1 MRRDLSP
8 VVPDSWLLYSVLI
21 SCAAFFEVMLAA
33 LISEQHN
40 AKLYRKRHS
49 VRIHRQ
55 RPLHNSC
62 AGVMQRSQTIINI
75 IRFGAFMNRLYK
87 NLNDRFQFN
96 LKQNNRVRRCITGGV
111 VVLVV
116 ASISGCET
124 IKPTWDQHSRDP
136 DLISSNVPDDFTDT
150 EATVSLET
158 IQQPDLYAGKVIKAP
173 KPRALKSRATG
184 FKPKGG
190 DIVLNFRNIPIEE
203 AVQMIL
209 GDQLGK
215 DFTIN
220 PQVQG
225 QVSLNNKE
233 GLDRSD
239 LVPILETLLA
249 TVNASLVIEGSN
261 YNIIPGAKNA
271 VALSQSNLEIIPL
284 RFIDAAEFAKLLDRY
299 QVSATPIK
307 NGNLLALNGSNNR
320 IRQVR
325 ELARS
330 IDINWLKG
338 MSIGIF
344 PVQNT
349 SAATLRNELL
359 ELFGNKINKEQAQAL
374 RIMAIDRSNSIMVIA
389 NQNEYVQMMGDW
401 VQRLDKAGGESNQTF
416 FIYRVQNGRAG
427 DLAKLLESMFG
438 GGRHD
443 GGRHDGGRHDSGRH
457 DSGRQDAGR
466 RSSDEE
472 SNENEQK
479 SSSRHASNS
488 NFRVVADESTNSLI
502 VTGSPHY
509 FKAVREAMKQLDSTP
524 LQVLV
529 EARIMELTLSDDLQY
544 GLEWYLNGSRGSAS
558 TSGGLN
564 FRNLGA
570 IGATQPGFSYVVERA
585 GEVRAALNGL
595 ADDSRL
601 KVLSSP
607 SLMVLNNRTASI
619 LVGDEVPIPTRQA
632 VSNISP
638 EAPTVNEIKYR
649 NTGILLTVS
658 PRVNSGGMVTM
669 DISQEVSSVVNN
681 TSSQIDAPTIQQRQL
696 NSTVSIRDGQTVV
709 LGGLIRDESST
720 RDAGV
725 PLLKNIPGFG
735 KLFSSTS
742 NVSKRTELV
751 VLITPRVI
759 SNEKDTDA
767 ISNEYKEKMIGL
779 RPIPLSEL

>member
-1 MRRDLSP
+1 
-8 VVPDSWLLYSVLI
+8 
-21 SCAAFFEVMLAA
+21 
-33 LISEQHN
+33 
-40 AKLYRKRHS
+40 
-49 VRIHRQ
+49 
-55 RPLHNSC
+55 
-62 AGVMQRSQTIINI
+62 
-75 IRFGAFMNRLYK
+75 MNRLYK

-96 LKQNNRVRRCITGGV
+96 IKQNTHMRRWIKCSFALLTM
-111 VVLVV
+111 

-124 IKPTWDQHSRDP
+124 IKPTWDQHSQEP
-136 DLISSNVPDDFTDT
+136 DLISSSIPDDISDN
-150 EATVSLET
+150 ESPAPLKT
-158 IQQPDLYAGKVIKAP
+158 IQQPDLYAGKIVKAP
-173 KPRALKSRATG
+173 KSPALKSRSTG

-215 DFTIN
+215 DFSIS

-233 GLDRSD
+233 GLDHSD
-239 LVPILETLLA
+239 LVPILEALLS
-249 TVNASLVIEGSN
+249 TVNARLVIEGSN
-261 YNIIPGAKNA
+261 YSIAPGAKNA
-271 VALSQSNLEIIPL
+271 TPLSQSNLEIIPL
-284 RFIDAAEFAKLLDRY
+284 RFIDAAEFAKLLDGY

-307 NGNLLALNGSNNR
+307 NGNLLALNGSSNR

-330 IDINWLKG
+330 VDINWLKG

-359 ELFGNKINKEQAQAL
+359 ELFGNKIDKEQAQAL

-389 NQNEYVQMMGDW
+389 NQNEYIQMMGDW
-401 VQRLDKAGGESNQTF
+401 VKRLDKAGGESNQTF

-427 DLAKLLESMFG
+427 DLAKLLESMFSS
-438 GGRHD
+438 RFHRSD
-443 GGRHDGGRHDSGRH
+443 
-457 DSGRQDAGR
+457 RQ
-466 RSSDEE
+466 SSDDE
-472 SNENEQK
+472 SYKNEQRI
-479 SSSRHASNS
+479 SPQNASNN

-502 VTGSPHY
+502 ITGSPHY

-529 EARIMELTLSDDLQY
+529 EARIMELTLADDLKY

-564 FRNLGA
+564 FRNIGA
-570 IGATQPGFSYVVERA
+570 IGAVQPGFSYVVERA

-696 NSTVSIRDGQTVV
+696 NSTVSIRNGQTVV
-709 LGGLIRDESST
+709 LGGLIRDENST

-725 PLLKNIPGFG
+725 PLLKDIPGIG
-735 KLFSSTS
+735 KLFSTT
-742 NVSKRTELV
+742 NNASKRTELV

-779 RPIPLSEL
+779 RPIPLNQL